1 MAVPI
6 RFGSRDYRHGGGA
19 INKVRGIYMFSIYMG
34 KPALCGGAY
43 CQRFATVQCD
53 AAGAVRCGKCST
65 EFVPAPVSGSK
76 GYGLFA
82 LYVAAQIVGAAIVLV
97 FAHSVGAF

>member
-1 MAVPI
+1 M
-6 RFGSRDYRHGGGA
+6 ST
-19 INKVRGIYMFSIYMG
+19 IYMG

-53 AAGAVRCGKCST
+53 AAGAVRCGKCSA
-65 EFVPAPVSGSK
+65 EFVPAPAPSSK
-76 GYGLFA
+76 GYGVFA
-82 LYVAAQIVGAAIVLV
+82 LYVAAQIVGAAIVVL